1 LAASRQSPATNTDFP
16 TSEPVPCNM
25 ILRVMRPSVTLKRAA
40 AKVCFDTISPQL
52 TKPFHA
58 LFRAFAR
65 LVENVAADSQNATWR
80 GEFGIQFFAAHS
92 YISGIATRPGG

>member
-1 LAASRQSPATNTDFP
+1 
-16 TSEPVPCNM
+16 M
-25 ILRVMRPSVTLKRAA
+25 ILRVMRPSVTLKRVA

-80 GEFGIQFFAAHS
+80 GEFGIQFFAAHT